1 LFYAGRVE
9 GFLLPRGL
17 PHHRKQGK
25 GGSAGREALE
35 GKEGTEGRPPDKAS
49 IYILTSIS

>member
-17 PHHRKQGK
+17 PHHRKQGREAGK
-25 GGSAGREALE
+25 EGRRGSAGRE
-35 GKEGTEGRPPDKAS
+35 GTEGRLNYS
-49 IYILTSIS
+49 L

>member
-25 GGSAGREALE
+25 GSREGRRGSAGRE
-35 GKEGTEGRPPDKAS
+35 GTEGR
-49 IYILTSIS
+49 L